1 MHLRTITGFAALLAL
16 AACGGGSSQPEPAP
30 VNTQGLWYQINPY
43 AFSEFL
49 LPYVLVQN
57 GADIVV
63 KHCDRST
70 SGWKLQGSTLLETNG
85 APANW
90 HIAGDNAIIG
100 KLGASGGAEWRRFSN
115 SPVFDSGR
123 VSFQGASLTPLQA
136 SQDVCAARAS
146 ATYKDVNGTDI
157 SSAGIMIT
165 APYQGSHVRI
175 DLNFAPPRKS
185 GVSLPAAYVPLSD
198 YLRTGEFVVGDSTY
212 FVQHLDSAA
221 HVQVRSA
228 AFTASKGRDSLTI
241 TGGKITVGVLANGAY
256 TFNGS
261 LTTDSDGPLA
271 FSAELTLERRL

>member
-1 MHLRTITGFAALLAL
+1 MHLRTLTGLAALLAL
-16 AACGGGSSQPEPAP
+16 VACGGGSSQPEPVP

-43 AFSEFL
+43 ALSEFL
-49 LPYVLVQN
+49 LPYVLVQS

-70 SGWKLQGSTLLETNG
+70 SGWKLQGSTLLEMNG
-85 APANW
+85 TSSW
-90 HIAGDNAIIG
+90 HIGGDNAIIG
-100 KLGASGGAEWRRFSN
+100 KLGASAGAEWRRFSN

-123 VSFQGASLTPLQA
+123 VSFQGASMTPLQA
-136 SQDVCAARAS
+136 IQDVCAARAS

-175 DLNFAPPRKS
+175 DLNFAPPRQR
-185 GVSLPAAYVPLSD
+185 GVSLPAAYAPLSE

-221 HVQVRSA
+221 HVQVRSP

-261 LTTDSDGPLA
+261 LITDSDGPLD
-271 FSAELTLERRL
+271 FSAELTLERHL